1 MASAAR
7 QDARMAKAADYWMN
21 VDVPTKRC
29 VLHRPGVAY
38 AVGKRETPFKG
49 IGHVKRDGGWLGFA
63 SEQEARSYF
72 ESALQGEGFG
82 LVGCARCW
90 YRFADARTPPG

>member
-1 MASAAR
+1 MGT
-7 QDARMAKAADYWMN
+7 KADFWLN
-21 VDVPTKRC
+21 VDRPTKRC
-29 VLHRPGVAY
+29 VLHRPRCTY
-38 AVGKRETPFKG
+38 AVGKHETPFKG

-82 LVGCARCW
+82 LVGCAHCW
-90 YRFADARTPPG
+90 